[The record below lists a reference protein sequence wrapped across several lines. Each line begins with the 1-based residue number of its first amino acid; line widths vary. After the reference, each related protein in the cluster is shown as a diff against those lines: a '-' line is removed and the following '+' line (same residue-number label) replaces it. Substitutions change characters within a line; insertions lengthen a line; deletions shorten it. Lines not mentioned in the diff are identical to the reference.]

1 MQQWLFRFGYG
12 QHVLAAPYS
21 IADADGAE
29 LRRNFRQAPGEISS
43 SSVAGQ
49 ALPFEEMPPL
59 REAERKYFGIGQGN
73 LRVTPL
79 QVANSMATIARGG
92 LFKLARLFT
101 DSRSSAGVDLGIS
114 PETLAVVYDGMHAV
128 VNEMAG
134 TAFGAFD
141 PLLPILDS
149 EDVKVYGKTGSTEA
163 PSHAWFAGFAADS
176 GGEKIAIAVIVEGGQ
191 SGAGDAAPLARDII
205 QLCIHA
211 GYIGEPA
218 Y

>member
-1 MQQWLFRFGYG
+1 
-12 QHVLAAPYS
+12 
-21 IADADGAE
+21 
-29 LRRNFRQAPGEISS
+29 
-43 SSVAGQ
+43 
-49 ALPFEEMPPL
+49 
-59 REAERKYFGIGQGN
+59 
-73 LRVTPL
+73 
-79 QVANSMATIARGG
+79 
-92 LFKLARLFT
+92 
-101 DSRSSAGVDLGIS
+101 
-114 PETLAVVYDGMHAV
+114 
-128 VNEMAG
+128 
-134 TAFGAFD
+134 